1 MNIDFRNNNIN
12 NSISYATSFGSKIS
26 DVILSLII
34 DKDNDKI
41 GFFISFLFHFSIIMI
56 AIGMPSCFQPTT
68 INVPNIIPIE
78 ILDIDDVTRIP
89 QDFEKKENTINK
101 EQVKTTKEVRFSSSE
116 QTEIVKIQQEEETLL
131 DEKLEIQEIFQNNE
145 NENKSSPT
153 IK

>member
-56 AIGMPSCFQPTT
+56 AIGMPSFFQPTT
-68 INVPNIIPIE
+68 INVPNIMKYN
-78 ILDIDDVTRIP
+78 DIVMPGGMR
-89 QDFEKKENTINK
+89 
-101 EQVKTTKEVRFSSSE
+101 V
-116 QTEIVKIQQEEETLL
+116 
-131 DEKLEIQEIFQNNE
+131 
-145 NENKSSPT
+145 
-153 IK
+153 